1 MLFLVVSDVSEG
13 ERCHDG
19 PDQAEGR
26 PTHHDPAGVLAEDVR
41 GNLQRGSVF
50 FAQMQAKS
58 FYHHHINR
66 QNAGT
71 SI

>member
-50 FAQMQAKS
+50 FAQIQA
-58 FYHHHINR
+58 
-66 QNAGT
+66 
-71 SI
+71 